1 MNAPLIWR
9 DPVVAEI
16 HAIRAELAK
25 EYADDLVA
33 YSNAAMA
40 HCQEMNFQVGE
51 VQAKSLASSQ
61 GNSASTFGESNQTQK

>member
-33 YSNAAMA
+33 YSNAATA
-40 HCQEMNFQVGE
+40 HCQQMNFQVGV
-51 VQAKSLASSQ
+51 VQGKPLAFSER
-61 GNSASTFGESNQTQK
+61 NSATTSGETN

>member
-1 MNAPLIWR
+1 MNAPVIWS

-40 HCQEMNFQVGE
+40 HCQQMNFQVGA
-51 VQAKSLASSQ
+51 VQAKPLALSQ
-61 GNSASTFGESNQTQK
+61 RNSARTSGETN

>member
-25 EYADDLVA
+25 EYGDDLVA
-33 YSNAAMA
+33 YSNAAVA
-40 HCQEMNFQVGE
+40 HCQQLNFQ
-51 VQAKSLASSQ
+51 LASVVESSPPVSPRVAT
-61 GNSASTFGESNQTQK
+61 GASGEAA

>member
-9 DPVVAEI
+9 DPIVAEI

-33 YSNAAMA
+33 YSNAAVA
-40 HCQEMNFQVGE
+40 HCQQLNFQMGA
-51 VQAKSLASSQ
+51 VQATPPALNQRDTAETS
-61 GNSASTFGESNQTQK
+61 GETV